1 MLITALYVRVLEKI
15 TIILHVFSNVLSLKY
30 KLYSIGIG
38 LETTDFTEAA
48 KKFREILSDKSNRGL
63 KNKLIWIE
71 HRRWVTE
78 KLCLGWRRIRN
89 LEECATGI
97 TKDEKQKRHV
107 CIVRSRPNQKLTTEY
122 RSNGSYEKWDKAS
135 NVELAQLDELDRMSV
150 ELHRVY
156 IERAKLAKQQNL
168 LSGNNIAALRT
179 LIEGNRRALVTFQ
192 EWFTCLKDI
201 WNEDTEKVRQY
212 KRLKVAFLK
221 ATEGLP
227 AERRKA
233 VREQIKAFEAVYYPI
248 LASMEYRDWK
258 QDDVALIDNIPFY
271 SNLYREYISSGSF
284 CYRR

>member
-1 MLITALYVRVLEKI
+1 
-15 TIILHVFSNVLSLKY
+15 
-30 KLYSIGIG
+30 
-38 LETTDFTEAA
+38 
-48 KKFREILSDKSNRGL
+48 
-63 KNKLIWIE
+63 
-71 HRRWVTE
+71 
-78 KLCLGWRRIRN
+78 
-89 LEECATGI
+89 
-97 TKDEKQKRHV
+97 
-107 CIVRSRPNQKLTTEY
+107 
-122 RSNGSYEKWDKAS
+122 
-135 NVELAQLDELDRMSV
+135 MSV

-271 SNLYREYISSGSF
+271 SNLYREYISCGSF